1 MGTIWI
7 AAWMLSSP
15 ADATGNCTF
24 QGRAGA
30 FVSCIYG
37 ELQALEARHDA
48 ELAQLQGQLDDT
60 EAALALATGEL
71 SAAQSDLTW
80 ALAEL
85 QAARDEL
92 DLLGPAV
99 DDHTLALFDLTSRV
113 DAIELDYLPQSMAS
127 SFLQQSDLDGYATES
142 WVSENHLSSTY
153 YGDVS
158 IYESYELAFLFGY
171 SRIEGSLTIGG
182 QEVGELD
189 ALWFLQEVTGDLTVS
204 NTAFLGDVDGLSNL
218 ASVGG
223 DVRITGNYGLGNLD
237 GLAGLTEIP
246 GLLSIASNDALTDVS
261 GLAQLVTVGE
271 HLAVSNNRA
280 LVTIDGWSS
289 LESVGGDFLVLGNLQ
304 SPSSSLLEA
313 VRGMPLLESIG
324 GGLEVLYAER
334 LDDASGF
341 SQLTSVGESVK
352 LGNLGLTD
360 LGAFGNL
367 ASVAIDLDVVG
378 NPVLEDVSAL
388 SGVSVT
394 GTLEVSE
401 NPTLCQSAV
410 DALLPTVTY
419 GSVTTEDND
428 DGC

>member
-1 MGTIWI
+1 
-7 AAWMLSSP
+7 
-15 ADATGNCTF
+15 
-24 QGRAGA
+24 
-30 FVSCIYG
+30 
-37 ELQALEARHDA
+37 
-48 ELAQLQGQLDDT
+48 
-60 EAALALATGEL
+60 
-71 SAAQSDLTW
+71 
-80 ALAEL
+80 
-85 QAARDEL
+85 
-92 DLLGPAV
+92 
-99 DDHTLALFDLTSRV
+99 
-113 DAIELDYLPQSMAS
+113 
-127 SFLQQSDLDGYATES
+127 
-142 WVSENHLSSTY
+142 
-153 YGDVS
+153 
-158 IYESYELAFLFGY
+158 
-171 SRIEGSLTIGG
+171 
-182 QEVGELD
+182 
-189 ALWFLQEVTGDLTVS
+189 
-204 NTAFLGDVDGLSNL
+204 
-218 ASVGG
+218 
-223 DVRITGNYGLGNLD
+223 
-237 GLAGLTEIP
+237 
-246 GLLSIASNDALTDVS
+246 
-261 GLAQLVTVGE
+261 VTVGE